1 MTRPARPP
9 AVEQMIH
16 SPANYW
22 FALVTDL
29 LTGVGFLCLGISR
42 FSGSTATG
50 VAAVLGGFLLW
61 GAAEYCGHRWLLH
74 GPSSVV
80 QRAHARHHADGVALI
95 SAPAFLGAAVA
106 SVVWGLLSVA
116 LPSGLAALC
125 VAGLYAGYNYY
136 VLLHHMQHRHRAQFV
151 RVVGMAHLERA
162 HRIHH
167 KRHVVNFGVSTTWWD
182 RVFGT
187 FRREMAPEPTLS
199 RQPGA
204 RPQNA
209 PLRVR

>member
-136 VLLHHMQHRHRAQFV
+136 ALLHHMQHRHRAQFV
-151 RVVGMAHLERA
+151 RMVGMARLEQA
-162 HRIHH
+162 HRTHH
-167 KRHVVNFGVSTTWWD
+167 KRHVVNYGVSTTWWD
-182 RVFGT
+182 RLCGT
-187 FRREMAPEPTLS
+187 YRSGPDPGPTRIRRRA
-199 RQPGA
+199 A
-204 RPQNA
+204 RPQSA